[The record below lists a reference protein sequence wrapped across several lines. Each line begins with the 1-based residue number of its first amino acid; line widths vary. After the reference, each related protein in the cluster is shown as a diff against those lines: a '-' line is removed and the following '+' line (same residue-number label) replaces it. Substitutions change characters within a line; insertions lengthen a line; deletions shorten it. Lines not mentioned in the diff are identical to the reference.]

1 MLMKKFTLLF
11 SMFVAF
17 AMTTYAQVES
27 GDSSEVATP
36 SIWLL
41 EDNIQVYTELQYFTV
56 STDADRLELSG
67 KGEAK
72 LVQVSSGQGP
82 VMTGYPIGYTMAL
95 LETPSPIR
103 AAGEWKVVIPEG
115 YYNLEKD
122 GAVFASPAFESVFKI
137 GAPED
142 FKIVSAVPENNS
154 TVSSLSKVLLTF
166 NYPPMDCYD
175 VLKVVNASGDSICEV
190 TAHCYDEEGN
200 WYDGWLSMRLAF
212 SDTIVEKGTYYI
224 QIPDSTIKKQADQ
237 ITPIAPTTLVYH
249 VDGSQAT
256 GILPVVNNA
265 TVGAI
270 YDLTGRRVEQ
280 VTTPGIYIV
289 NGRKR
294 FVK

>member
-1 MLMKKFTLLF
+1 MRKFTILF
-11 SMFVAF
+11 TMFIACAV
-17 AMTTYAQVES
+17 TLCAQDENE
-27 GDSSEVATP
+27 GGEATGP
-36 SIWLL
+36 SIYLL
-41 EDNIQVYTELQYFTV
+41 EDNNQVYTELQYFTV
-56 STDADRLELSG
+56 GTDADRLEISG

-95 LETPSPIR
+95 LETPNPIK

-122 GAVFASPAFESVFKI
+122 SVVYPSPAFEMVFKI

-142 FKIVSAVPENNS
+142 FKIVAMDPENNS

-175 VLKVVNASGDSICEV
+175 VLKVVNASGDSICAV
-190 TAHCYDEEGN
+190 TAHCYDEENN
-200 WYDGWLSMRLAF
+200 WYDGWLTMRLAL
-212 SDTIVEKGTYYI
+212 SDTIVAKGTYYI

-237 ITPIAPTTLVYH
+237 LTPIAPTTLVFH

-265 TVGAI
+265 VVGAI

-280 VTTPGIYIV
+280 ITTPGVYIV

-294 FVK
+294 YIK

>member
-1 MLMKKFTLLF
+1 MKKFTLLF
-11 SMFVAF
+11 SMFIACAV
-17 AMTTYAQVES
+17 TLWAQDENE
-27 GDSSEVATP
+27 GGEATGP
-36 SIWLL
+36 SIYLL
-41 EDNIQVYTELQYFTV
+41 EDNNQVYTELQYFTV
-56 STDADRLELSG
+56 GADADRLEISG

-82 VMTGYPIGYTMAL
+82 VMTDYPIGYTMAL
-95 LETPSPIR
+95 LETPNPIK

-122 GAVFASPAFESVFKI
+122 SVVYPSPAFEMVFKI

-142 FKIVSAVPENNS
+142 FKIVAMAPENNS

-175 VLKVVNASGDSICEV
+175 VLKVVNASGDSICAV
-190 TAHCYDEEGN
+190 TAHCYDEENN
-200 WYDGWLSMRLAF
+200 WYDGWLTMRLAL
-212 SDTIVEKGTYYI
+212 SDTIVAKGTYYI

-237 ITPIAPTTLVYH
+237 LTPIAPTTLVFH

-265 TVGAI
+265 VVGAI

-280 VTTPGIYIV
+280 VTTPGVYIV

-294 FVK
+294 YIK

>member
-1 MLMKKFTLLF
+1 MKKFTLLF
-11 SMFVAF
+11 SMFIACAV
-17 AMTTYAQVES
+17 TLWAQDENE
-27 GDSSEVATP
+27 GGEATGP
-36 SIWLL
+36 SIYLL
-41 EDNIQVYTELQYFTV
+41 EDNNQVYTELQYFTV
-56 STDADRLELSG
+56 GADADRLEISG

-95 LETPSPIR
+95 LETPNPIK

-122 GAVFASPAFESVFKI
+122 SVVYPSPAFEMVFKI

-142 FKIVSAVPENNS
+142 FKIVAMDPENNS

-175 VLKVVNASGDSICEV
+175 VLKVVNASGDSICAV
-190 TAHCYDEEGN
+190 TAHCYDEENN
-200 WYDGWLSMRLAF
+200 WYDGWLTMRLAL
-212 SDTIVEKGTYYI
+212 SDTIVAKGTYYI

-237 ITPIAPTTLVYH
+237 LTPIAPTTLVFH

-265 TVGAI
+265 VVGAI

-280 VTTPGIYIV
+280 VTTPGVYIV

-294 FVK
+294 YIK

>member
-1 MLMKKFTLLF
+1 MKKFTLLF

-41 EDNIQVYTELQYFTV
+41 EDNIQVYNELQYFTV
-56 STDADRLELSG
+56 ATDADRLELSG

-95 LETPSPIR
+95 LETPSPIK
-103 AAGEWKVVIPEG
+103 AVGEWKVVIPEG
-115 YYNLEKD
+115 YYTLKVGETNYP
-122 GAVFASPAFESVFKI
+122 SPAFEKVFKI

-142 FKIVSAVPENNS
+142 FKIVAMDPENNS
-154 TVSSLSKVLLTF
+154 TVSSLSRVLLTF
-166 NYPPMDCYD
+166 NHPPMDCYD
-175 VLKVVNASGDSICEV
+175 VLKVMNASGDSICEV

-249 VDGSQAT
+249 VDGSMAT
-256 GILPVVNNA
+256 GLLPVVDNA
-265 TVGAI
+265 AVGAI

-294 FVK
+294 FIK

>member
-1 MLMKKFTLLF
+1 MKKFTLLF

-41 EDNIQVYTELQYFTV
+41 EDNIQVYNELQYFTV

-265 TVGAI
+265 AVGAI

-294 FVK
+294 FVR

>member
-1 MLMKKFTLLF
+1 MLMRKFTLLF
-11 SMFVAF
+11 TMFIACAV
-17 AMTTYAQVES
+17 TLCAQDENE
-27 GDSSEVATP
+27 GGEATGP
-36 SIWLL
+36 SIYLL
-41 EDNIQVYTELQYFTV
+41 EDNNQVYTELQYFTV
-56 STDADRLELSG
+56 GTDADRLEISG

-95 LETPSPIR
+95 LETPNPIK

-122 GAVFASPAFESVFKI
+122 SVVYPSPAFEMVFKI

-142 FKIVSAVPENNS
+142 FKIVAMDPENNS

-175 VLKVVNASGDSICEV
+175 VLKVVNASGDSICAV
-190 TAHCYDEEGN
+190 TAHCYDEENN
-200 WYDGWLSMRLAF
+200 WYDGWLTMRLAL
-212 SDTIVEKGTYYI
+212 SDTIVAKGTYYI

-237 ITPIAPTTLVYH
+237 LTPIAPTTLVFH

-265 TVGAI
+265 VVGAI

-280 VTTPGIYIV
+280 ITTPGVYIV

-294 FVK
+294 YIK

>member
-1 MLMKKFTLLF
+1 MRKFTILF
-11 SMFVAF
+11 TMFIACAV
-17 AMTTYAQVES
+17 TLCAQDENE
-27 GDSSEVATP
+27 GGEATGP
-36 SIWLL
+36 SIYLL
-41 EDNIQVYTELQYFTV
+41 EDNNQVYTELQYFTV
-56 STDADRLELSG
+56 GTDADRLEISG

-95 LETPSPIR
+95 LETPNPIK

-122 GAVFASPAFESVFKI
+122 SVVYPSPAFEMVFKI

-142 FKIVSAVPENNS
+142 FKIVAMDPENNS

-175 VLKVVNASGDSICEV
+175 VLKVVNASGDSICAV
-190 TAHCYDEEGN
+190 TAHCYDEENN
-200 WYDGWLSMRLAF
+200 WYDGWLTMRLAL
-212 SDTIVEKGTYYI
+212 SDTIVAKGTYYI

-237 ITPIAPTTLVYH
+237 LTPIAPTTLVFH

-265 TVGAI
+265 VVGAI

-280 VTTPGIYIV
+280 VTTPGVYIV

-294 FVK
+294 YIK

>member
-1 MLMKKFTLLF
+1 MLMKKFTLFL

-17 AMTTYAQVES
+17 AMTAFAQAE
-27 GDSSEVATP
+27 GEGGAEATTP
-36 SIWLL
+36 TIWLL
-41 EDNIQVYTELQYFTV
+41 EDNVQVYTELQYFTV

-82 VMTGYPIGYTMAL
+82 VMSGYPIGYTMAL
-95 LETPSPIR
+95 LETPNVIK
-103 AAGEWKVVIPEG
+103 AVGEWKVVIPEG
-115 YYNLEKD
+115 YYSLQKD
-122 GAVFASPAFESVFKI
+122 GETYPSPAYEKVFKI

-142 FKIVSAVPENNS
+142 FKIVSTDPENGS

-166 NYPPMDCYD
+166 NYPPMDCYK
-175 VLKVVNASGDSICEV
+175 VLKVENSAGDSICEV

-200 WYDGWLSMRLAF
+200 WYNGWLSMRLAL
-212 SDTIVEKGTYYI
+212 SDTIVAQGTYYI

-237 ITPIAPTTLVYH
+237 LTPIAPTTLVYH

-256 GILPVVNNA
+256 GILPVVNSTA
-265 TVGAI
+265 ASAI
-270 YDLTGRRVEQ
+270 YDLTGRRIEQ
-280 VTTPGIYIV
+280 VTTPGVYIV

-294 FVK
+294 FIK

>member
-1 MLMKKFTLLF
+1 MKKFTLLF
-11 SMFVAF
+11 SMFIAF
-17 AMTTYAQVES
+17 AMTTYAQAE
-27 GDSSEVATP
+27 GEGGGEAATP
-36 SIWLL
+36 SIWLY
-41 EDNIQVYTELQYFTV
+41 EDNVQVYTELQYFTV
-56 STDADRLELSG
+56 ATDADRLELSG

-95 LETPSPIR
+95 LETPSPIK
-103 AAGEWKVVIPEG
+103 AVGEWKVVIPEG
-115 YYNLEKD
+115 YYTLKVGETSYP
-122 GAVFASPAFESVFKI
+122 SPAFEKVFKI

-142 FKIVSAVPENNS
+142 FKIVATDPENNS

-166 NYPPMDCYD
+166 NYPPMDCYK
-175 VLKVVNASGDSICEV
+175 VLKVVNASGDSICAV
-190 TAHCYDEEGN
+190 TAHCYDEQGN
-200 WYDGWLSMRLAF
+200 WYDGWLSMRLAL

-237 ITPIAPTTLVYH
+237 LTPIAPTTLVYH
-249 VDGSQAT
+249 VDGSMAT
-256 GILPVVNNA
+256 GLLPVVDNA
-265 TVGAI
+265 AVGAI

-294 FVK
+294 FIK

>member
-1 MLMKKFTLLF
+1 MKKFTLLF
-11 SMFVAF
+11 SMFIACAV
-17 AMTTYAQVES
+17 TLWAQDENE
-27 GDSSEVATP
+27 GGEATGP
-36 SIWLL
+36 SIYLL
-41 EDNIQVYTELQYFTV
+41 EDNNQVYTELQYFTV
-56 STDADRLELSG
+56 GADADRLEISG

-95 LETPSPIR
+95 LETPNPIK

-122 GAVFASPAFESVFKI
+122 SVVYPSPAFEMVFKI

-142 FKIVSAVPENNS
+142 FKIVAMAPENNS

-175 VLKVVNASGDSICEV
+175 VLKVVNASGDSICAV
-190 TAHCYDEEGN
+190 TAHCYDEENN
-200 WYDGWLSMRLAF
+200 WYDGWLTMRLAL
-212 SDTIVEKGTYYI
+212 SDTIVAKGTYYI

-237 ITPIAPTTLVYH
+237 LTPIAPTTLVFH

-265 TVGAI
+265 VVGAI

-280 VTTPGIYIV
+280 VTTPGVYIV

-294 FVK
+294 YIK

>member
-1 MLMKKFTLLF
+1 MKKFTLLF
-11 SMFVAF
+11 TMFIACAV
-17 AMTTYAQVES
+17 TLCAQDENE
-27 GDSSEVATP
+27 GGEATGP
-36 SIWLL
+36 SIYLL
-41 EDNIQVYTELQYFTV
+41 EDNNQVYTELQYFTV
-56 STDADRLELSG
+56 GTDADRLEISG

-95 LETPSPIR
+95 LETPNPIK

-122 GAVFASPAFESVFKI
+122 SVVYPSPAFEKVFKI
-137 GAPED
+137 GTPED
-142 FKIVSAVPENNS
+142 FKIVSMDPENNS

-175 VLKVVNASGDSICEV
+175 VLKVVNASGDSICAV

-200 WYDGWLSMRLAF
+200 WYDGWLSMRLAL

-237 ITPIAPTTLVYH
+237 LTPIAPTTLVYH

-256 GILPVVNNA
+256 GILPVVNNSA
-265 TVGAI
+265 IGAI

-280 VTTPGIYIV
+280 VTTPGVYIV

-294 FVK
+294 FIK

>member
-1 MLMKKFTLLF
+1 MLMRKFTILF
-11 SMFVAF
+11 TMFIACAV
-17 AMTTYAQVES
+17 TLCAQDENE
-27 GDSSEVATP
+27 GGEATGP
-36 SIWLL
+36 SIYLL
-41 EDNIQVYTELQYFTV
+41 EDNNQVYTELQYFTV
-56 STDADRLELSG
+56 GTDADRLEISG

-95 LETPSPIR
+95 LETPNPIK

-122 GAVFASPAFESVFKI
+122 SVVYPSPAFEMVFKI

-142 FKIVSAVPENNS
+142 FKIVAMDPENNS

-175 VLKVVNASGDSICEV
+175 VLKVVNASGDSICAV
-190 TAHCYDEEGN
+190 TAHCYDEENN
-200 WYDGWLSMRLAF
+200 WYDGWLTMRLAL
-212 SDTIVEKGTYYI
+212 SDTIVAKGTYYI

-237 ITPIAPTTLVYH
+237 LTPIAPTTLVFH

-265 TVGAI
+265 VVGAI

-280 VTTPGIYIV
+280 ITTPGVYIV

-294 FVK
+294 YIK

>member
-1 MLMKKFTLLF
+1 MKKFTLLF

-56 STDADRLELSG
+56 ATDAERLELSG

-95 LETPSPIR
+95 LETPSPIK
-103 AAGEWKVVIPEG
+103 AVGEWKVVIPEG
-115 YYNLEKD
+115 YYTLNVGEINYP
-122 GAVFASPAFESVFKI
+122 SPAFEKVFKI

-142 FKIVSAVPENNS
+142 FKIVAMDPENNS
-154 TVSSLSKVLLTF
+154 TVSSLSRVLLTF
-166 NYPPMDCYD
+166 NHPPMDCYD

-190 TAHCYDEEGN
+190 TAHCDDEEGN
-200 WYDGWLSMRLAF
+200 WYDGWLTMRLAL

-256 GILPVVNNA
+256 GILPVVDNA
-265 TVGAI
+265 AVGAI